1 MTAAAEPDRQDPPR
15 PGFGEALR
23 VWLRIGLLSFGG
35 PTAQIALMH
44 REVVETRRWLSE
56 ARFLN
61 ALNFC
66 MLLPGPEAMQLATYA
81 GWRLHGIAGGLA
93 AGLLFVLPGAMVIL
107 ALAGLYAAYGAVP
120 LVEAL
125 FLGVKAAVVVIVIE
139 ALLRVARRTLTSPL
153 HWIVAG
159 LAFISIFGLAL
170 PYPLIVLGAGLLGFL
185 TPGPSTDAGTQPS
198 SQIGAGAAPPDAPR
212 VAGTLATVAV
222 WLVLWWMPVLAAALL
237 DPGGLLQ
244 QIGVFFSKLAVVTF
258 GGAYAVLAYMA
269 QDVVAQQ
276 GWLTAG
282 EMMDGLGLAETT
294 PGPLILVTE
303 FVAFLAAWKVG
314 GCAAG
319 VAGAAMALWVTF
331 APCFLWIFAGA
342 PYIDWLAERRRL
354 RQALSMVTAAVVGV
368 ILNLSLWFALHVF
381 FDRVDRLD
389 VMGLSIAWP
398 DPATLNLPAL
408 ALFAVA
414 AVLAFRFRFGIAK
427 VLAVA
432 ALGGVAIRAAGF

>member
-1 MTAAAEPDRQDPPR
+1 MQSRTCDNAPSFQ
-15 PGFGEALR
+15 EALR

-44 REVVETRRWLSE
+44 REIVEDRRWLTE
-56 ARFLN
+56 DQFLN

-66 MLLPGPEAMQLATYA
+66 MLLPGPEAMQLATYS
-81 GWRLHGIAGGLA
+81 GWRLHGVAGGLA
-93 AGLLFVLPGAMVIL
+93 AGLLFVLPGAFIIL
-107 ALAGLYAAYGAVP
+107 TLAGLYAAFGEVP
-120 LVEAL
+120 LVDAL

-139 ALLRVARRTLTSPL
+139 ALLRVARRTLTTAL
-153 HWIVAG
+153 HWWVAG
-159 LAFISIFGLAL
+159 LAFLAIFALAL
-170 PYPLIVLGAGLLGFL
+170 PYPLIILAAALLGLLQP
-185 TPGPSTDAGTQPS
+185 TGPTTAAASTAL
-198 SQIGAGAAPPDAPR
+198 AAPR
-212 VAGTLATVAV
+212 LGGTLGTVAV
-222 WLVLWWMPVLAAALL
+222 WLVLWWSPILAAALL
-237 DPGGLLQ
+237 DPGGMMQ

-303 FVAFLAAWKVG
+303 FVGFLAAWKVG
-314 GCAAG
+314 GLAGG

-342 PYIDWLAERRRL
+342 PYIDWLGSRRRL

-368 ILNLSLWFALHVF
+368 ILNLSIWFALHVF
-381 FDRVDRLD
+381 FDRVDQVERW
-389 VMGLSIAWP
+389 GLRITWP
-398 DPATLNLPAL
+398 EPASLNLPAL
-408 ALFAVA
+408 ALFALA
-414 AVLAFRFRFGIAK
+414 ALLAFRFRFGIAK

-432 ALGGVAIRAAGF
+432 AIGGVAIRAAGL